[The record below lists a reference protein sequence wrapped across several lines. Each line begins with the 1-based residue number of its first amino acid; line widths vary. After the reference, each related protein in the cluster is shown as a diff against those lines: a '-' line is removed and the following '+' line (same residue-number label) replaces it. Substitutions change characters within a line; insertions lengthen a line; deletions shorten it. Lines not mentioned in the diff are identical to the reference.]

1 MTIPFKLPP
10 PARLPRDLE
19 VPRAVSHA
27 PKRTYPTADEADD
40 DATLLWK
47 PSPRS
52 SIRRG
57 RAIATTKVRPFAFK
71 GGNSEDDLTLIKKP
85 NLADVR
91 LLRSDRPPAR
101 AAVAFALGEEPPVPC
116 ALLAL
121 LPSPP
126 QREVTPLPAPPLAQ
140 AVATVMPLPSL
151 GHAASAEPAAIEAPA
166 LPAASDWDEIPYVP
180 ELPQR
185 SRFAPQHALWG
196 AAVCLAA
203 LGAVVAVLA
212 NPEQSAVLVEQA
224 VARGWTLFALTR

>member
-1 MTIPFKLPP
+1 MPFKLPP

-19 VPRAVSHA
+19 MPRAVSHA
-27 PKRTYPTADEADD
+27 PKRAYPTPDDAED

-47 PSPRS
+47 PRRRS

-57 RAIATTKVRPFAFK
+57 GAIATTKVRPFAFR
-71 GGNSEDDLTLIKKP
+71 GGSIEDDLTLIKKP

-91 LLRSDRPPAR
+91 LLRSDRPPAP
-101 AAVAFALGEEPPVPC
+101 AALAFASGEEPGFPG

-126 QREVTPLPAPPLAQ
+126 PREKTPPPTPPLAQ
-140 AVATVMPLPSL
+140 AMAAVVPLPSL
-151 GHAASAEPAAIEAPA
+151 GHGASAEPAAIEASA
-166 LPAASDWDEIPYVP
+166 LPAASDWDEIPYAP

-185 SRFAPQHALWG
+185 SRLAPQQALWG

-212 NPEQSAVLVEQA
+212 HPEQSAVLVEQA
-224 VARGWTLFALTR
+224 VARGWTLLALTR